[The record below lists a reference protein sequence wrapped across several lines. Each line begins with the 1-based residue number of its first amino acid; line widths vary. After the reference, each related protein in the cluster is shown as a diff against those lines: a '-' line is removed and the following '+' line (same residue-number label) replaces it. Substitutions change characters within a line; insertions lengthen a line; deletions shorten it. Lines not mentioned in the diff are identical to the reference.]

1 MTPADWLIVNRVP
14 IFRAMGEALTRSVL
28 DHRIVRSYDRRELLF
43 QQDDPATCCFLLLE
57 GWVKLY
63 RETVGA
69 TRSWSRCSRPARVSP
84 RP

>member
-43 QQDDPATCCFLLLE
+43 QQDDPATCCFLWIE
-57 GWVKLY
+57 
-63 RETVGA
+63 
-69 TRSWSRCSRPARVSP
+69 
-84 RP
+84 